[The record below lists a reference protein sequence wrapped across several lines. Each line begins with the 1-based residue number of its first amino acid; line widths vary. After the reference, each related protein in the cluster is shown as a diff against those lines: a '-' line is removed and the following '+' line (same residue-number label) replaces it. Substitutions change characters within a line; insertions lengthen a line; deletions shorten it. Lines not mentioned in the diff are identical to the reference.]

1 MAVLFPRQR
10 TEIVSSMSLLQHSL
24 LLINRHKIVI
34 ERVSN
39 TTNYPE
45 SYYFTRLSAI
55 HVASGATAVYRMCG

>member
-34 ERVSN
+34 ERVSKQRSIIPN
-39 TTNYPE
+39 LIILLDFPLY
-45 SYYFTRLSAI
+45 
-55 HVASGATAVYRMCG
+55 M